1 MTSLS
6 KKNSVSVLECTNC
19 CIALE
24 DFKKCSGCAAA
35 FYCSRA
41 CQVQDWKKGGHSK
54 TCISVKPANPVVFTE
69 TRKGLNT
76 CVFCLGECDASH
88 RVSHASGSCIFYVDP
103 LCLQNLHGRT
113 KCPLCNECDGMFYY
127 LSHFTNEKCHQ
138 DYKHYGKL
146 ALDEFKKAGNYASP
160 QHVIGVCQASLVYM
174 NARPVHDECRR
185 QTKNLNAYLNIA
197 AAYSELKNEGMFDR
211 FIRKAREID
220 SSPLG
225 PSFIVET
232 TSLLF
237 FEKWDVA
244 EIELGKI
251 VKMFPTFKIMTSMY
265 AYSLYQLGV
274 VGKANCIYEDV
285 FHHKPD
291 SVASYPKW
299 TEYNF
304 ANGTTVF
311 QLPLNEFISFAAGAL
326 LEQYYLLK
334 EKKALFCHIPELNL
348 LRESFTFSLTIK
360 IITEK
365 TLRGFPIKVV
375 LKSS

>member
-1 MTSLS
+1 M
-6 KKNSVSVLECTNC
+6 
-19 CIALE
+19 
-24 DFKKCSGCAAA
+24 
-35 FYCSRA
+35 
-41 CQVQDWKKGGHSK
+41 
-54 TCISVKPANPVVFTE
+54 
-69 TRKGLNT
+69 
-76 CVFCLGECDASH
+76 
-88 RVSHASGSCIFYVDP
+88 
-103 LCLQNLHGRT
+103 
-113 KCPLCNECDGMFYY
+113 KCPLCNESDGMFYY

-146 ALDEFKKAGNYASP
+146 SQEEFKKAGNNASP
-160 QHVIGVCQASLVYM
+160 QHVIAVCQASLVYR
-174 NARPVHDECRR
+174 NARPLHNECTR

-244 EIELGKI
+244 EIELGKL
-251 VKMFPTFKIMTSMY
+251 VKMFPTFKIMTAMY

-274 VGKANCIYEDV
+274 VGKANCIYKDV
-285 FHHKPD
+285 CHHEPD

-299 TEYNF
+299 TEYDKYF
-304 ANGTTVF
+304 ANGTNVF
-311 QLPLNEFISFAAGAL
+311 QLPLNEFIDIVAAAL
-326 LEQYYLLK
+326 LEQYYRLK
-334 EKKALFCHIPELNL
+334 EKKALFCHIPEMKL

-360 IITEK
+360 IFTAE
-365 TLRGFPIKVV
+365 TLRGVPIKVA